1 MRIVV
6 FDPTLRELQPLA
18 KELRRASDATVDLIA
33 TPALLE
39 GEVAEGRADFV
50 LLEARTGG
58 PVLAKLRRRD
68 GQLPIVMT
76 AAEGDVGA
84 AQAAIAAG
92 ATDFLVRGDRLADRV
107 RTLLQK
113 LGPIVAL
120 VRDNRTLR
128 THLAETHQAP
138 LVYASE
144 AMKRVVR
151 QAEAVAR
158 IPRPVLLLGERGTG
172 KEVIATHMHACSGAG
187 RPFVAVNCAAFADSL
202 LESELFGHEKGA
214 FTGADRRVSGRFEQA
229 HGGTLFLDEIGHMS
243 LHCQSSILR
252 VVEQGAVRRVGSTQ
266 DVHVDVRIVAA
277 TNADLTER
285 MDDGSFLRD
294 LYDRLAFEVIEIPP
308 LRDRPEDVDV
318 LATAFVDRFCVE
330 VLAGSAKTLA
340 PAALNALRAYPF
352 PGNVRELK
360 SIVERACF
368 HDRDGKVD
376 VDDLALRPPKRRRV
390 GSFREQVDAFE
401 STLLK
406 DALATADGNRAAAA
420 RALGLSYHQLRYFAK
435 KHAL

>member
-1 MRIVV
+1 VV
-6 FDPTLRELQPLA
+6 
-18 KELRRASDATVDLIA
+18 
-33 TPALLE
+33 
-39 GEVAEGRADFV
+39 
-50 LLEARTGG
+50 
-58 PVLAKLRRRD
+58 
-68 GQLPIVMT
+68 T

-92 ATDFLVRGDRLADRV
+92 ATDFLVRGDRLPDRV

-120 VRDNRTLR
+120 VQDNRTLR

-144 AMKRVVR
+144 AMKRVAR

-172 KEVIATHMHACSGAG
+172 KEVIATHIHACSGAG

-252 VVEQGAVRRVGSTQ
+252 VVEHGAVRRVGSTQ

-277 TNADLTER
+277 TNANLSER

-308 LRDRPEDVDV
+308 LRERPEDVDV
-318 LATAFVDRFCVE
+318 LAPAFVDRFCVE
-330 VLAGSAKTLA
+330 ILAGSERTVT

-360 SIVERACF
+360 SIVERAGF

-376 VDDLALRPPKRRRV
+376 VDDLALRPQKLRRV

-401 STLLK
+401 KAVLGEAVK
-406 DALATADGNRAAAA
+406 AADGNRAAAA